1 MAGIGVTAVLG
12 VVICALATTS
22 RETSS
27 RRVHPEHGGDI
38 ELVSLED
45 RVGRTSGAVAGRGP
59 GGRTWRVAVPW
70 RPALAVDVPG
80 RAIVTPEDRD
90 PVPEWLDE
98 APTGAPLAELPPN
111 EACVIDS
118 REGRLVRCFEIE
130 GVVERWHPV
139 EGTRL
144 LLTSSPWRLTGID
157 LEHGEER
164 FRFEPPDAAR
174 RMSLVRASSRT
185 CVLRADDAL
194 FEIELA
200 SGAAVRV
207 TPRDASVCVR
217 ADLVVVAVEEELRT
231 SPLAAIAWRTV
242 ATPGPGEIVRCDTGR
257 LEGEVSVLW
266 RASAGPLPPAAA
278 VSEEPSGALRPITAS
293 ERVEHGL
300 AVYVLHAD
308 GALDFAGANAHGAA
322 QPQVVEIPGVLVGA
336 RVLCAHDSCT
346 YAGRSA
352 SGTPLTLRLSAPE

>member
-1 MAGIGVTAVLG
+1 MAGIGVMAVLG
-12 VVICALATTS
+12 VVIYALATTP

-27 RRVHPEHGGDI
+27 LQVRLEHGGDI
-38 ELVSLED
+38 ELVTLED

-59 GGRTWRVAVPW
+59 GGGTWRVAVPW
-70 RPALAVDVPG
+70 RPALAVGVP
-80 RAIVTPEDRD
+80 RRVIVTPEDRD

-98 APTGAPLAELPPN
+98 APTGARLAELPPN

-118 REGRLVRCFEIE
+118 RGGRLVRCFEIE
-130 GVVERWHPV
+130 GAVERWQPV
-139 EGTRL
+139 EGTLL

-164 FRFEPPDAAR
+164 FRFESPDAAR
-174 RMSLVRASSRT
+174 RVSLVRVSART

-207 TPRDASVCVR
+207 TPRDASVCVH
-217 ADLVVVAVEEELRT
+217 ADLVVVASGEELRA

-242 ATPGPGEIVRCDTGR
+242 ATPGPGEIVRCDAGR

-266 RASAGPLPPAAA
+266 RAIAGPLPPAAA
-278 VSEEPSGALRPITAS
+278 VSEEPSGALRPIAAS

-300 AVYVLHAD
+300 AIYVLRAD
-308 GALDFAGANAHGAA
+308 GALDLAGASAHGVA
-322 QPQVVEIPGVLVGA
+322 QPTAIEIPGVLAGE
-336 RVLCAHDSCT
+336 RVRCADDSCT